1 MMSVVKTGVKYVY
14 RFDEGNAG
22 MVNLLGGKGANLA
35 EMKSLGLP
43 VPNGFIISTEACR
56 AYMKEGVGLLD
67 QLWPKIVEHMHYL
80 EHVSGKTFGGEE
92 NPLLVS
98 VRSGAPISMPGMMD
112 TILNLGL
119 NDRTV
124 LALTENTRDPRFA
137 HDCYR
142 RFIQM
147 FANVVLGIDLDHF
160 EKVLSEHKKQ
170 LNIKFDHQI
179 PEENLAKII
188 SRFKEI
194 VKSESGEP
202 FPQDPWA
209 QLKMAI
215 EAVFRSWNNKRA
227 VTYRKIANIPDDLGT
242 AVTVMEMV
250 FGNLGSDCGTGVLFS
265 RNPSTGDKELF
276 GEFLINAQGE
286 DVVAGIRTPQPI
298 GALKEVS
305 PHIYEELKIVAEKLE
320 RHFKDMQ
327 DIEFTVERGKLYI
340 LQTRNGKRTAKAA
353 VRIASEMVKEGI
365 IDARTAVT
373 RVTPKEIEQLLHR
386 QVDPSADLSSIA
398 EGIAASPGAA
408 TGKVVFDVDEAEERG
423 KRGEP
428 VILVRPETTP
438 EDIHGL
444 SRAAGLLTSR
454 GGQTSHAALVARSLG
469 IPCVVGCEA
478 VNIDLIGER
487 FTVGE
492 FTVKKDDVIT
502 IDGTSG
508 KVYPGEVPLIEP
520 SMHEEY
526 LHHFLDRA
534 DMFARLQVW
543 ANCDTPEEA
552 RQARKL
558 GAKGVGLC
566 RTEHMFR
573 ESDRLSIMQQVIVAE
588 KVEDR
593 MDALEKLARLQK
605 DDFVEIFEVMQGL
618 PVIVRLLDP
627 PLNEFLPKGKDV
639 AKKLAQLRSEG
650 RGESPEAQ
658 RLEILLKRIEGL
670 QEGNPMLGFR
680 GCRIGV
686 LYPEIYEAQAKAI
699 AQAACELIKR
709 GVDVKVKI
717 MVPLVATGQE
727 MCMLRANIE
736 KAVAEIAESYGENWR
751 CKIGT
756 MIELPRA
763 AIVADEIAEYA
774 DFFSFGTNDLTQT
787 TLGVSRDDA
796 EGKFLAAYVRL
807 GIYTEDPFRTLD
819 RKGVGALMKMAV
831 EKGRSA
837 KKDLELGICGEH
849 GGDPSSIA
857 FCDRIGLDY
866 VSCSA
871 MRIPVARLSA
881 AHSSLGLLN

>member
-1 MMSVVKTGVKYVY
+1 MSVVRAGVKYVF

-22 MVNLLGGKGANLA
+22 MVALLGGKGANLA
-35 EMKSLGLP
+35 EMKMLGLP

-56 AYMKEGVGLLD
+56 AYMKEGSKWLD
-67 QLWPKIVEHMHYL
+67 VLWPKIIEHMHYL
-80 EHVSGKTFGGEE
+80 EHISGKIFGGSE

-98 VRSGAPISMPGMMD
+98 VRSGAPVSMPGMMD

-119 NDRTV
+119 NDKTV
-124 LALTENTRDPRFA
+124 KALADNSKDLRFA
-137 HDCYR
+137 YDCYR

-147 FANVVLGIDLDHF
+147 FANVVLDIELDAFEDALHEVKQRLDVTYDYQIPAEELQEMVSKFKGIVK
-160 EKVLSEHKKQ
+160 EKVGK
-170 LNIKFDHQI
+170 
-179 PEENLAKII
+179 
-188 SRFKEI
+188 
-194 VKSESGEP
+194 P
-202 FPQDPWA
+202 FPQDPWV

-215 EAVFRSWNNKRA
+215 EAVFKSWNNKRA

-250 FGNLGSDCGTGVLFS
+250 FGNLGEDCGTGVLFT
-265 RNPSTGDKELF
+265 RNPSTGEKELF

-298 GALKEVS
+298 SLLKEVNL
-305 PHIYEELKIVAEKLE
+305 ELYNELARVAELLE
-320 RHFKDMQ
+320 KHFRDMQ

-340 LQTRNGKRTAKAA
+340 LQTRSGKRTAKAA
-353 VRIASEMVKEGI
+353 VKVAADMVNEGI
-365 IDARTAVT
+365 IDEQTAVT

-386 QVDPSADLSSIA
+386 QVDPSVQLCPIA
-398 EGIAASPGAA
+398 NGIAASPGAA
-408 TGKVVFDVDEAEERG
+408 VGKVVFDVDEAEERG
-423 KRGEP
+423 KKGEP
-428 VILVRPETTP
+428 IILVRPETTP

-444 SRAAGLLTSR
+444 SRAVGLLTSR

-469 IPCVVGCEA
+469 IPCIVGCEA
-478 VNIDLIGER
+478 ISIDMIDER

-492 FTVKKDDVIT
+492 HVVNKDTVIT

-508 KVYPGEVPLIEP
+508 NIYLGEAPLIEP
-520 SMHEEY
+520 SLHEKY
-526 LHHFLDRA
+526 LHEFLKMA
-534 DMFARLQVW
+534 DKFARLQVW
-543 ANCDTPEEA
+543 ANSDTPEEA
-552 RQARKL
+552 RQAREL
-558 GAKGVGLC
+558 GAKGIGLC

-573 ESDRLSIMQQVIVAE
+573 EADCLLIMQQVIIAE
-588 KVEDR
+588 RKEDR
-593 MDALEKLARLQK
+593 VDALDKLVKLQK
-605 DDFVEIFEVMQGL
+605 GDFMEIFKVMSGL

-627 PLNEFLPKGKDV
+627 PLNEFLPKEHEVTKKLDLLRAEGKGESDE
-639 AKKLAQLRSEG
+639 AKKLEL
-650 RGESPEAQ
+650 
-658 RLEILLKRIEGL
+658 LLKRAEAL
-670 QEGNPMLGFR
+670 KESNPMLGFR
-680 GCRIGV
+680 GCRVGV
-686 LYPEIYEAQAKAI
+686 LYPEIYEAQVKAI
-699 AQAACELIKR
+699 SEAACELVKQGI
-709 GVDVKVKI
+709 DVNVKI

-736 KAVAEIAESYGENWR
+736 KVVAETAGPFGMNLH

-796 EGKFLAAYVRL
+796 EGRFLAAYVQL
-807 GIYTEDPFRTLD
+807 GIFMDDPFRTID
-819 RKGVGALMKMAV
+819 RKGVGTLMKIAV
-831 EKGRSA
+831 EGGRGV

-857 FCDRIGLDY
+857 FCNSVGLDY
-866 VSCSA
+866 VSCSS

-881 AHSSLGLLN
+881 AHASLGLLN